1 MLRIKNS
8 ISVAAISISMLCTLF
23 ASNSTADTLSE
34 KIEKRGTINAFNA
47 WQTQKG
53 MSGYGL
59 YWNGDDNP
67 NNGTSSQ
74 RKKTIVLTT
83 PTWNYYYPLGGY
95 NYPGIEPFL
104 TDRNWNH
111 DAEYGKTVALDI
123 SNPAFVPYFINLVD
137 MRKGA
142 SDGVM
147 LDWWHN
153 HHSSGLSEGEV
164 QKSRLNLV
172 KAMREHFGPNFVIL
186 GNVSW
191 RKDTVTARY
200 LSGVFLE
207 LYKEPYQSSSNR
219 LYTRAELK
227 EMQGLLDFYQEKL
240 GYPKIIALEGWR
252 KTESLT
258 DTDRN
263 SSENRRIAKIM
274 TAMSAVIPDNGYIL
288 YGDNNPDTPIG
299 DHNHLLY
306 DFYKFDI
313 GKPIKDAVKITSNAR
328 YREFENGVIAYN
340 LGSQQVK
347 ISLGGFEIEVE
358 GESAAFC
365 KYSKTAP
372 ECVYE

>member
-1 MLRIKNS
+1 MPRIKKS
-8 ISVAAISISMLCTLF
+8 ISVAAISVSILLTIF
-23 ASNSTADTLSE
+23 ASNSIADTLSE
-34 KIEKRGTINAFNA
+34 KIANRGTINAFNA

-67 NNGTSSQ
+67 NNGTGSQ

-123 SNPAFVPYFINLVD
+123 SNPAFIPFFVNLVD
-137 MRKGA
+137 TRKKT
-142 SDGVM
+142 SNGVM

-164 QKSRLNLV
+164 QKARLNLV
-172 KAMREHFGPNFVIL
+172 KAMREHFGPDFVIL

-191 RKDTVTARY
+191 RKDNITAKY

-207 LYKEPYQSSSNR
+207 LYKEPYESSSNR
-219 LYTRAELK
+219 LYTTTELK
-227 EMQGLLDFYQEKL
+227 QMQGLLDFYQAEL

-252 KTESLT
+252 KTKSLT
-258 DTDRN
+258 DADRN
-263 SSENRRIAKIM
+263 SAENRRIAKIM

-288 YGDNNPDTPIG
+288 YGDNNPDTSNG
-299 DHNHLLY
+299 DHDHMLY
-306 DFYKFDI
+306 DFYQFDV
-313 GKPIKDAVKITSNAR
+313 GKPIKDGVKINSNSR
-328 YREFENGVIAYN
+328 YREFESGIIGYN
-340 LGSQQVK
+340 LGSRSVK
-347 ISLGGFEIEVE
+347 ITLQGAEVVIE
-358 GESAAFC
+358 GLSAVFC
-365 KYSKTAP
+365 KYGKTVP
-372 ECVYE
+372 ECSYN